1 MAASLSAIIVLI
13 ITMAVS
19 SIPQSRA
26 DPRINIVAV
35 ICTDNDVL
43 DGNMYTGY
51 YNAAVA
57 AMQHDMYRDKFAFKN
72 FGKPPEKIYVL
83 SQCMED
89 LSNPECIS
97 CFNRVSDFLSGCFP
111 STGGRV
117 YLDGCFIRA
126 DNFSF
131 CDNIVSPDDMKRCGA
146 HNNTEQGF
154 KDLVIEVITHLVDWT
169 PRNGGFSLHHKTFND
184 TTIFGMG
191 SCLKTL
197 DPQSCSACLTDG
209 ALSAMSCLPATEG
222 RALNAGCV
230 LRYSDYKFYND
241 GGILAVEG
249 AIISYISY
257 ILAAVAVSLTAVVIG
272 FCVGKL
278 TYQHK
283 IRKHKGQR
291 MEKSA
296 MQKSSRFMQF
306 KYSTLENATDNFSE
320 VNKLGI
326 GGYGE
331 VYKGTLPD
339 GREIAIK
346 RLFLSGTSRF
356 EEVYNEMNVIS
367 QAQHKNLVRFLGC
380 CFSNMNSFLV
390 YEYLANRSLDR
401 ILFGRPREEERTILG
416 KKTWNYTWNSSR
428 LRISSPRL

>member
-131 CDNIVSPDDMKRCGA
+131 CDNIVSPDDMK
-146 HNNTEQGF
+146 
-154 KDLVIEVITHLVDWT
+154 V
-169 PRNGGFSLHHKTFND
+169 
-184 TTIFGMG
+184 
-191 SCLKTL
+191 
-197 DPQSCSACLTDG
+197 
-209 ALSAMSCLPATEG
+209 LS
-222 RALNAGCV
+222 
-230 LRYSDYKFYND
+230 
-241 GGILAVEG
+241 
-249 AIISYISY
+249 
-257 ILAAVAVSLTAVVIG
+257 
-272 FCVGKL
+272 
-278 TYQHK
+278 
-283 IRKHKGQR
+283 
-291 MEKSA
+291 
-296 MQKSSRFMQF
+296 
-306 KYSTLENATDNFSE
+306 
-320 VNKLGI
+320 
-326 GGYGE
+326 
-331 VYKGTLPD
+331 VYFF
-339 GREIAIK
+339 I
-346 RLFLSGTSRF
+346 
-356 EEVYNEMNVIS
+356 
-367 QAQHKNLVRFLGC
+367 
-380 CFSNMNSFLV
+380 
-390 YEYLANRSLDR
+390 
-401 ILFGRPREEERTILG
+401 
-416 KKTWNYTWNSSR
+416 
-428 LRISSPRL
+428 